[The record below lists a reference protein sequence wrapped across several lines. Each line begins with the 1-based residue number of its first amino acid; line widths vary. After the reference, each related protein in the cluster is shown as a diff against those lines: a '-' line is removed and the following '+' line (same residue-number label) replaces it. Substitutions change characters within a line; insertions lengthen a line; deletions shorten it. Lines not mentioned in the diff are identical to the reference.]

1 MECKN
6 CGKEIPEDST
16 FCPNCGRPINNTN
29 RNYKKN
35 QLKNLSLKS
44 ILVIIAIGIWML
56 VLQNLGI
63 IPVTQDVRV
72 KNTVNVSGN
81 VDVDNT
87 VDISGDVGISG
98 NVDVSGSTVSI
109 E

>member
-1 MECKN
+1 MGRGGVFCTMECKN
-6 CGKEIPEDST
+6 CEKEIPEDST

-29 RNYKKN
+29 RNYQKN

-72 KNTVNVSGN
+72 
-81 VDVDNT
+81 
-87 VDISGDVGISG
+87 
-98 NVDVSGSTVSI
+98 VSGSVYVDGGTISV

>member
-1 MECKN
+1 MFGTMKCKS
-6 CGKEIPEDST
+6 CGKEIPDDST
-16 FCPNCGRPINNTN
+16 FCQNCGKPINNTESS
-29 RNYKKN
+29 KKI

-44 ILVIIAIGIWML
+44 ILLIIAIGIWML

-72 KNTVNVSGN
+72 KNTI
-81 VDVDNT
+81 DA
-87 VDISGDVGISG
+87 
-98 NVDVSGSTVSI
+98 DVSGSVYVDGGTISV

>member
-1 MECKN
+1 MECKS

-16 FCPNCGRPINNTN
+16 FCPNCGKPINNIE
-29 RNYKKN
+29 RCKKKI

-44 ILVIIAIGIWML
+44 ILLIIAIGIWIL
-56 VLQNLGI
+56 VFQNLGI

-87 VDISGDVGISG
+87 VDVSGDVGISG
-98 NVDVSGSTVSI
+98 NVDVSGSTISI